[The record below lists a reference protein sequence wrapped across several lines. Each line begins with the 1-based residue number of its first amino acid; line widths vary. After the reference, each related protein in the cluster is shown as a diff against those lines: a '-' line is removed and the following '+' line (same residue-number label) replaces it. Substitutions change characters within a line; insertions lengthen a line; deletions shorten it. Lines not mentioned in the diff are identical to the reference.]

1 MKQLAAS
8 FVRFVRDERGAT
20 AIEYTMIASLIA
32 LVIVGALTLL
42 GERVRGIFESVLPS
56 LAG

>member
-32 LVIVGALTLL
+32 LVIVGALMLL
-42 GERVRGIFESVLPS
+42 GERVRGLFESVLPG
-56 LAG
+56 LTG